1 MPVLVLS
8 NAIGLVEDVSS
19 ENHVDGWVVV
29 VVLVENRLEDRH
41 RH

>member
-29 VVLVENRLEDRH
+29 VVENRLEDRH